1 MSVASQSLEG
11 HVPSHHPD
19 LRHHFDDLEQQHDA
33 YTLCMWAFIVQ
44 EVMFF
49 SGMIVAYFVY
59 RYMFPV
65 AFIEGSN
72 HLDIGLSTLNTVI
85 LLISS
90 FTMALAVRS
99 AQVGQKMGLILF
111 MVLTL
116 VFGSG
121 FLGVKAYEYYE
132 KYEHNLI
139 PGYNFEWPA
148 HGETH
153 AEATSHDGHDTQS
166 ASDEAYGE
174 AASHG
179 EGEAHEAY
187 HGQRQTAAPINYA
200 DMGTQVSIFYG
211 LYFIMT
217 GFHAL
222 HMVIGGGVILI
233 LIGMAWYNKFSPNYY
248 APIEMFGLYWHFV
261 DVVWV
266 FLFPLLYLVDRAE
279 SNITMMQAFTHSMEA
294 LLATISGGH

>member
-49 SGMIVAYFVY
+49 SGMIVSYFVY

-72 HLDIGLSTLNTVI
+72 HLDIGVSTINTVI

-99 AQVGQKMGLILF
+99 AQIGQKIGLIGF
-111 MVLTL
+111 MILTL

-121 FLGVKAYEYYE
+121 FLGVKAYEYYG

-139 PGYNFEWPA
+139 PGYNFEWPYAHEA
-148 HGETH
+148 HGE
-153 AEATSHDGHDTQS
+153 AL
-166 ASDEAYGE
+166 
-174 AASHG
+174 SHG
-179 EGEAHEAY
+179 EGDTHEPY
-187 HGQRQTAAPINYA
+187 HGQRQMADPINYS
-200 DMGTQVSIFYG
+200 DMETQVSVFYG
-211 LYFIMT
+211 LYFITT

-222 HMVIGGGVILI
+222 HMVIGGGVLLI
-233 LIGMAWYNKFSPNYY
+233 LIGMAWYDKFSPNYY

-261 DVVWV
+261 DIVWV

-279 SNITMMQAFTHSMEA
+279 SNITMIQAFTTSMES
-294 LLATISGGH
+294 LLAAISGGH